1 MPLVRIDL
9 PASVTALDREAIAEV
24 VYDAL
29 VNVAGVPEN
38 DRFIIISEHGASSLV
53 MDPSYVVER
62 TERALVI
69 QITLN
74 TGHAVE
80 VKRKSR
86 GNCTARSPTGCSR
99 PSGCAPR
106 TCSSTWSRFPR
117 RTGPSAA
124 GKPRTPT
131 SHPGQDRRPR
141 SKPSPRRWGC
151 ERLRGRQRVSCDG
164 GRQFAREFVQVLAGG
179 GDGGVAEHLGDHL
192 PLPAGRRSG

>member
-80 VKRKSR
+80 VKRKLYR
-86 GNCTARSPTGCSR
+86 AIADGLQQAIGL
-99 PSGCAPR
+99 R
-106 TCSSTWSRFPR
+106 TEDVFINLVEVPKENWSF
-117 RTGPSAA
+117 
-124 GKPRTPT
+124 
-131 SHPGQDRRPR
+131 
-141 SKPSPRRWGC
+141 
-151 ERLRGRQRVSCDG
+151 
-164 GRQFAREFVQVLAGG
+164 GG
-179 GDGGVAEHLGDHL
+179 GQATYAD
-192 PLPAGRRSG
+192 